1 MKNSGILRKQS
12 KLLNDINI
20 ENVTEED
27 IITIIK
33 YNATFGELTSIFEIA
48 EKIKKRSFQSKDPM
62 WEKMCMG
69 LYFYKLGEIQGKR
82 KERVRRKLRRMEYGK
97 DTN

>member
-1 MKNSGILRKQS
+1 MKNSEILRKQS

-48 EKIKKRSFQSKDPM
+48 EKIKKKKFSK
-62 WEKMCMG
+62 
-69 LYFYKLGEIQGKR
+69 
-82 KERVRRKLRRMEYGK
+82 
-97 DTN
+97 